1 MQKWETHLHTKNGSG
16 CGQVSTRN
24 VAKIYA
30 KAGYDGIVVTNHFN
44 LTNFQSYY
52 KGRKINWVGRFL
64 KEYRS
69 LKKHCAKYGITVL
82 LGLEMCLAGDE
93 YTKDKPEYSELLV
106 YGITP
111 EELDDASLDAASGAG
126 RYTVRR
132 YFRDGKLY
140 ITVDSSV
147 VRSQLSFQRDVL
159 LEKINALLA
168 QDELFTCDDPRSGCV
183 KELILK

>member
-1 MQKWETHLHTKNGSG
+1 MSRVSRKSAVPLGELIQEYLKASRLGSG
-16 CGQVSTRN
+16 HNTQRIF
-24 VAKIYA
+24 AA
-30 KAGYDGIVVTNHFN
+30 
-44 LTNFQSYY
+44 
-52 KGRKINWVGRFL
+52 W
-64 KEYRS
+64 
-69 LKKHCAKYGITVL
+69 
-82 LGLEMCLAGDE
+82 
-93 YTKDKPEYSELLV
+93 
-106 YGITP
+106 
-111 EELDDASLDAASGAG
+111 DAASGAG